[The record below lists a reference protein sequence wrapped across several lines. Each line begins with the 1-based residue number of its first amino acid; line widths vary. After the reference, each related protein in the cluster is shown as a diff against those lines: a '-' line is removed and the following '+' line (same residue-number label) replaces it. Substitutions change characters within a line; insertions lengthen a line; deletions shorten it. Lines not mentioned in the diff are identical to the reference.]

1 MIENRKRQNIIIIC
15 VSAVVCLTAAG
26 LIARAVLLQKNP
38 LTEGLINLSKEVTAL
53 ESEMGKHFW
62 SDAIDQIGSENIQ
75 AEYSVNIGGIP
86 ELQNITVGIDG
97 RTDRDMERKLF
108 NTEVDISVANT
119 EIAAASLGGTADTLY
134 LQMPSVWSGSIVLDT
149 ENVNGQ
155 WNRSAAKKQLQ
166 LLAGQELAVDYRI
179 DADLFQSFSVASF
192 SAVDF
197 LEENSE
203 VLKSLYENMEVI
215 KVQKAQKEGKL
226 SGKQAESLINYVLE
240 DAQGEQIETTCYL
253 VILQEKELKEIIADW
268 NGNLRLGVYLDSEK
282 RIVRICTLPEELLV
296 ATTGEGEI
304 AINLMGRESTI
315 DSLEVS
321 FCISNGDIDKKQNTY
336 DTDGADKA
344 ETAEIFHDKV
354 SIEGNIVIERKQ
366 GATAF
371 YQVECSGSL
380 TDQKNVW
387 ELSLAGSVQ
396 GDRINIGEKTGAET
410 KVSLEVE
417 SLVLKLQSEVICR
430 GSGRVEFAP
439 LEEKIQISSGK
450 EYRIAEMNEVET
462 ALFLAECTKNVYEN
476 YSGYM
481 KLMQ

>member
-1 MIENRKRQNIIIIC
+1 MENRKRQNIIITC

-268 NGNLRLGVYLDSEK
+268 TGNLRLGVYLDSEK

-296 ATTGEGEI
+296 AKTGEGEI
-304 AINLMGRESTI
+304 AINLTGRESTI

-321 FCISNGDIDKKQNTY
+321 FCISNGDT
-336 DTDGADKA
+336 

-396 GDRINIGEKTGAET
+396 GDRINIGEKTRAET

-481 KLMQ
+481 RLMP